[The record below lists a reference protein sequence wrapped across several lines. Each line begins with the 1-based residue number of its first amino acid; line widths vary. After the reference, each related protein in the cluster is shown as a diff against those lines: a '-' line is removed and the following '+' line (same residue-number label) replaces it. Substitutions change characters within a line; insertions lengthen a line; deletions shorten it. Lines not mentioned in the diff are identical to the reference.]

1 MSWIIRSWA
10 LVRVMLVS
18 LRFMVGV
25 VLTGAVSLLW
35 GQESTMNKPTYR
47 TVSPYIGGVVSA
59 YRGVDFSSK
68 GRYPWK

>member
-35 GQESTMNKPTYR
+35 VQESTQLYPL
-47 TVSPYIGGVVSA
+47 IGVVD
-59 YRGVDFSSK
+59 G
-68 GRYPWK
+68 